1 MQAAAAGVSVLY
13 YKPITALSL
22 LDTYHNMLQHSLGP
36 HSASKEPLPN
46 RCRRL
51 LNSGHT
57 TEAPCSYI
65 HISQRR
71 VLHFDFP
78 ATPGAEPTDAYFTYF
93 IFGPFKILSA
103 LECPCSSSRSR
114 EIIRKKYYMGLWV
127 LTAAASWKWC
137 NKAKDK
143 NARALTRY
151 TRIVQ
156 PPAERCRF
164 CCWCCVWCAPKIS
177 FRVNEI
183 IGKKLTARDC

>member
-1 MQAAAAGVSVLY
+1 
-13 YKPITALSL
+13 LSL
-22 LDTYHNMLQHSLGP
+22 LDTYHNMLRSLGP

-57 TEAPCSYI
+57 TEAPLIYI
-65 HISQRR
+65 YTCVRTERR

-78 ATPGAEPTDAYFTYF
+78 STPAQHHQPTDAYFILFF

-103 LECPCSSSRSR
+103 LECRCSSHSRDNQ
-114 EIIRKKYYMGLWV
+114 KKYYMGLWV

-143 NARALTRY
+143 NARALTN

-156 PPAERCRF
+156 PPAERCRIF
-164 CCWCCVWCAPKIS
+164 CWRRAA
-177 FRVNEI
+177 
-183 IGKKLTARDC
+183 GLLQKLASA